1 MSWQSSYED
10 PLRWKFPQSATEH
23 SVSGEPRVDQ
33 VENDLCSIKALI
45 MHRPTSDPSRE
56 ASGRYPFSR
65 HLSERRRLW
74 EVRYQLRFKKLPER
88 LFFGIEL
95 GSYTPVSGTARI
107 VQKALVSACRKIV
120 GECYHSPGDDPAS
133 TAGECELPTFVM
145 PLWAFDQFE
154 VSTPGSEPDLRGDF
168 ERVGM
173 RRTDGVRQYIRAM
186 NDTISNFSTDKV
198 YTFCFWGVSQ
208 FLDVLNWEICGSMF
222 PVRIDFNRLCGSPP
236 VYITIYD
243 MPGVGEK
250 DADQRHLTSRKRHY
264 LRVAAWSTKRPPKG
278 GVLLEA
284 PPAVQESDAI
294 DDLPTEDLLK
304 LTARLEDL
312 PDLLSLDDEGTS
324 SASKA
329 DSFDLLGLDFLGS
342 APPKKEDQADS
353 KAGYS
358 SSGVKAPVAETT
370 DLLGLL

>member
-1 MSWQSSYED
+1 MTWQSSYED
-10 PLRWKFPQSATEH
+10 PLRWKFPQSATEL
-23 SVSGEPRVDQ
+23 STSGEPRVDQ
-33 VENDLCSIKALI
+33 VENDLCSMKTLI

-56 ASGRYPFSR
+56 TSGRYPFSR

-74 EVRYQLRFKKLPER
+74 EVRFQLRFKKLPER

-120 GECYHSPGDDPAS
+120 GECYHTSGDDPAS
-133 TAGECELPTFVM
+133 TAGECEQPTFVM

-154 VSTPGSEPDLRGDF
+154 VSTPGSEPDLRQDF

-186 NDTISNFSTDKV
+186 NDTISSFSTDKV
-198 YTFCFWGVSQ
+198 YTFCFWGISQ

-243 MPGVGEK
+243 MPGLRET

-264 LRVAAWSTKRPPKG
+264 LHVAAWSQKRLPKG
-278 GVLLEA
+278 GILLDA
-284 PPAVQESDAI
+284 PVVQECDAD
-294 DDLPTEDLLK
+294 DDLPTDDLVQ
-304 LTARLEDL
+304 LTKRLEEL
-312 PDLLSLDDEGTS
+312 PDLLSMDDEGPS
-324 SASKA
+324 SAGRA
-329 DSFDLLGLDFLGS
+329 ETFDLLGLDFG
-342 APPKKEDQADS
+342 APPKKESQAEN
-353 KAGYS
+353 KAGYP
-358 SSGVKAPVAETT
+358 SGDVKAPKVETM